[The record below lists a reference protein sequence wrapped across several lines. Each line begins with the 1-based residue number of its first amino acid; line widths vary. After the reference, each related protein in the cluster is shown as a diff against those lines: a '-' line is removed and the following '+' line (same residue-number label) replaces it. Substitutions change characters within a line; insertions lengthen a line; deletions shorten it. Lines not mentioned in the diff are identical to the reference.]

1 MSTLAVDQLWS
12 NSKNGI
18 IKIGNRGHI
27 KQSGMIV
34 QVKEI
39 ASITRQVYTSPT
51 ASSTEITALSLT
63 IAPLY
68 STSTLI
74 LQWTINGE
82 AGEDNV
88 FSVMRNGS
96 VITDASYQGY
106 NSNSTSAW
114 SGLTSWQYDRNNDS
128 TPSNMFMQYFIPAG
142 STTSRTY
149 SPGVRSNN
157 GAAQSFYLNR
167 TVASNGAE
175 NYELLA
181 STGIVM
187 EVAA

>member
-1 MSTLAVDQLWS
+1 MSTLLVNEIVS
-12 NSKNGI
+12 NSNNGLI
-18 IKIGNRGHI
+18 TVGNRGHI
-27 KQSGMIV
+27 YQSGMIV

-39 ASITRQVYTSPT
+39 ATIVRQVYTSPT

-82 AGEDNV
+82 CGEDNV
-88 FSVMRNGS
+88 FTVMRNGS
-96 VITDASYQGY
+96 VITDAGYQGY
-106 NSNSTSAW
+106 NSNSTSSW

-128 TPSNMFMQYFIPAG
+128 TPSNMFMQYFIPSG
-142 STTSRTY
+142 STASRTY

-167 TVASNGAE
+167 TVGSTGADS
-175 NYELLA
+175 YELMA
-181 STGIVM
+181 STAVVM